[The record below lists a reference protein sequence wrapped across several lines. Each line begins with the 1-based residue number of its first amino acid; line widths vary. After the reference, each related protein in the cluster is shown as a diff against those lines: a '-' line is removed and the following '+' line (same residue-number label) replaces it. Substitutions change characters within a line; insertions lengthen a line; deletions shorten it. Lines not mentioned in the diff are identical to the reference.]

1 MVMGFFSTTP
11 LLAARAS
18 LCQRWVLL
26 HPELRGGDLDQTLS
40 LGEAPAMSINWGL
53 VDMQSI
59 GCEGLFNV
67 LSIMMYH
74 LFSIFQWIS
83 LSVFS
88 IVLRIEMVTSACSS
102 SKVPALG

>member
-40 LGEAPAMSINWGL
+40 LGEAPAMSKNWGL

-59 GCEGLFNV
+59 GCESLLNV
-67 LSIMMYH
+67 LSIIYFNGFH
-74 LFSIFQWIS
+74 FQLNS
-83 LSVFS
+83 F
-88 IVLRIEMVTSACSS
+88 EN
-102 SKVPALG
+102 

>member
-40 LGEAPAMSINWGL
+40 LGEAPAMSKNWGL
-53 VDMQSI
+53 VDVRVCSMSSVSSI
-59 GCEGLFNV
+59 SMDFT
-67 LSIMMYH
+67 
-74 LFSIFQWIS
+74 FSFLNS
-83 LSVFS
+83 F
-88 IVLRIEMVTSACSS
+88 EN
-102 SKVPALG
+102 